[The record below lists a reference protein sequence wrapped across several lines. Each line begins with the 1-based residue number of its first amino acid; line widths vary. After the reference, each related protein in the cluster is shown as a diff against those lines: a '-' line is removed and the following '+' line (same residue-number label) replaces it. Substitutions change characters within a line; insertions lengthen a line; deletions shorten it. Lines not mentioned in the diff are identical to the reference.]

1 MIPSYPVSTRS
12 SASKHRALFCL
23 ALAACLGLARP
34 ASADLVIN
42 GGFETGD
49 FTGWT
54 QSGDPR
60 FTGVGNAATLANL
73 GGSVH
78 SGNFAAFFGPG
89 TLGFIT
95 QDLAT
100 TPGTTYALDFWL
112 AHPFTDPGS
121 GVEWLVRVDGNTLLD
136 SHDTPNFDYR
146 EFTFTFT
153 ATSNSTPLQL
163 GFGEPPN
170 FFFLDDVSVNAVP
183 EPGSCLLAGVG
194 TAVLF
199 GYSRLRRKRARA

>member
-12 SASKHRALFCL
+12 SASKHLALFCL
-23 ALAACLGLARP
+23 ALATCLSLARP
-34 ASADLVIN
+34 AAADLVIN
-42 GGFETGD
+42 GGFETGN
-49 FTGWT
+49 FNGWT
-54 QSGDPR
+54 QSGDTR
-60 FTGVGNAATLANL
+60 NTGVGNAALLAAR

-78 SGNFAAFFGPG
+78 SGNFAAFFGPL

-112 AHPFTDPGS
+112 AHPITDPGQ
-121 GVEWLVRVDGNTLLD
+121 GVEWLVRAGGNTLLD

-153 ATSNSTPLQL
+153 ATSDSTPLQF
-163 GFGEPPN
+163 GFAEPPG

-183 EPGSCLLAGVG
+183 EPSSCALLGVG
-194 TAVLF
+194 AVTLL
-199 GYSRLRRKRARA
+199 GYCRLRRKRARA